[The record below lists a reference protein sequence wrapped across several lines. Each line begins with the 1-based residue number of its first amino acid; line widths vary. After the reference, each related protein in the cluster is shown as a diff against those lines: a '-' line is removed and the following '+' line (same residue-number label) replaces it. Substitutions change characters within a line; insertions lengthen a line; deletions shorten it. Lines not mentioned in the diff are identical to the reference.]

1 MNIIDWVLYIPL
13 TLCVCYLLLYA
24 IASKFYRAPQYPEA
38 RTLRHIAVLFPAYKE
53 DRVILSSSAV
63 FSSRTIR
70 RSCSTLSSFPTRCNR
85 KRTKPYARSPSGY

>member
-53 DRVILSSSAV
+53 AV
-63 FSSRTIR
+63 SYTHL
-70 RSCSTLSSFPTRCNR
+70 TLPT
-85 KRTKPYARSPSGY
+85 KLEV